1 MKLTRIQKIGVAIFI
16 SSLLAATL
24 IANWRFDS
32 KLASLTDMFEKEQ
45 ALHLSTD
52 KLLTNCEKIA
62 ATNKAAPYDVT
73 HQICE
78 QGSHIHEHTQ
88 HAMTVLAREK
98 ESNEIKWYRNFALS
112 VLFIN
117 LVAFGL
123 FQTRVYLNREV
134 D

>member
-1 MKLTRIQKIGVAIFI
+1 
-16 SSLLAATL
+16 
-24 IANWRFDS
+24 
-32 KLASLTDMFEKEQ
+32 
-45 ALHLSTD
+45 
-52 KLLTNCEKIA
+52 
-62 ATNKAAPYDVT
+62 
-73 HQICE
+73 
-78 QGSHIHEHTQ
+78 
-88 HAMTVLAREK
+88 MTVLAREK